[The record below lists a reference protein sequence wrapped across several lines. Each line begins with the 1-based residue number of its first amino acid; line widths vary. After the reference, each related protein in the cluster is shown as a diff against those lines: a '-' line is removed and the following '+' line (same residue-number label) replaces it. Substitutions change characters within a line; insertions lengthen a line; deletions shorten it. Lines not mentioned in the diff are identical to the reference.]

1 MQSGKSSADSYWP
14 GFVDALT
21 NVVIAMIFVVVV
33 LAISL
38 SFAAQMMG
46 KQLAEQYIK
55 EHTEKLAKSAK
66 AQPQTPVAQE
76 AAPPDT
82 TGATTTRIAVAV
94 APAASA
100 PAAAQVRN
108 TRNRL
113 QLDYAPGA
121 FTLDASAETQL
132 RASLTAQIGGNGA
145 AQQRVELLA
154 RGPDLALS
162 DNQRAA
168 YVRLMAVRNTLL
180 DAGFSA
186 DRVTV
191 RIDAETAASTPSV
204 FVNFK
209 D

>member
-46 KQLAEQYIK
+46 KKLAEQYIK
-55 EHTEKLAKSAK
+55 EHTEKLAKTSPAPP
-66 AQPQTPVAQE
+66 ATPVAQE
-76 AAPPDT
+76 ATPPDT
-82 TGATTTRIAVAV
+82 SGATTTRIAVAA
-94 APAASA
+94 APQASSPA
-100 PAAAQVRN
+100 PAQVRN
-108 TRNRL
+108 NRNRL
-113 QLDYAPGA
+113 QLDYAPDA
-121 FTLDASAETQL
+121 FTLDTSAEAKL
-132 RASLTAQIGGNGA
+132 RESLNAQVGGSA
-145 AQQRVELLA
+145 AQQRVELVA

-180 DAGFSA
+180 DLGFSA
-186 DRVTV
+186 ERVTV
-191 RIDAETAASTPSV
+191 RIDTDAPATAPSV
-204 FVNFK
+204 FVVFK